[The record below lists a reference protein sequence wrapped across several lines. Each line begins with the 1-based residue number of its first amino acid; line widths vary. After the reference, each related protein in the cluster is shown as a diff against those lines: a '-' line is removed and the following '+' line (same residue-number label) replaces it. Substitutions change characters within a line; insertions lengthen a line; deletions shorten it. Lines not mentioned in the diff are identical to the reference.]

1 MKKTLVILG
10 IIAALACITR
20 LCAEEVQAEES
31 FYRPF
36 EFQVDAFGELHT
48 QDFDSERSAAGFGVN
63 LFFTENFGIG
73 ASTSFRDLRGSAFD
87 NVSLRGIWRAP
98 FGRNAVYLFGGVTR
112 QLQGGEWDL
121 FLGPGLETR
130 FTPNFGIFAETG
142 INKQLTGSREATA
155 IGRLGIRVSF

>member
-1 MKKTLVILG
+1 MKKLTVILG
-10 IIAALACITR
+10 IIATLACIVR
-20 LCAEEVQAEES
+20 LGAAEVEAEKS

-36 EFQVDAFGELHT
+36 EFQVDAFGEVLT
-48 QDFDSERSAAGFGVN
+48 QDFDNERSAAGFGVN

-73 ASTSFRDLRGSAFD
+73 ANTSFQDLSGSAFD

-98 FGRNAVYLFGGVTR
+98 FGRNAVYLFGGMTR
-112 QLQGGEWDL
+112 RLQEGEWDL

-155 IGRLGIRVSF
+155 IGRLGIRISF